1 MYVFVLVW
9 SSWET
14 EECADIDGKD
24 IHSGPEPQRSYPA
37 DFVRIMINRYI
48 SSSCVFLNIYGGWRR
63 DIHIQTPKFS
73 NKKRRRF
80 FFLKKGGDVEV
91 DLLLLSWLS
100 ILILR
105 WKQRDQRD
113 ADAVATKCN
122 SSLCVYIETHGI
134 FYSSCFSDLKCS
146 GGE

>member
-1 MYVFVLVW
+1 MVKNLSCVEKLTWAV
-9 SSWET
+9 
-14 EECADIDGKD
+14 A
-24 IHSGPEPQRSYPA
+24 A
-37 DFVRIMINRYI
+37 DFIGN
-48 SSSCVFLNIYGGWRR
+48 FLPPPPPWTLER
-63 DIHIQTPKFS
+63 
-73 NKKRRRF
+73 KKRWDALCLNVPVELYSF
-80 FFLKKGGDVEV
+80 YFLFSGERGYSIPGILQQKKKGGDVEV

-113 ADAVATKCN
+113 AVATKFN

>member
-1 MYVFVLVW
+1 VR
-9 SSWET
+9 
-14 EECADIDGKD
+14 CALLERP
-24 IHSGPEPQRSYPA
+24 SGA
-37 DFVRIMINRYI
+37 
-48 SSSCVFLNIYGGWRR
+48 VFLLF
-63 DIHIQTPKFS
+63 P
-73 NKKRRRF
+73 
-80 FFLKKGGDVEV
+80 FFLERGYSNPEILQQKKKGGDVQV